1 MFMGEYHHNLDSKGR
16 LIIPAKFRVEIGD
29 KMIFT
34 RGMEGCIFGYPIE
47 EWQKIEAKLAK
58 LPLTKRSARKFTR
71 LFYSGA
77 MESEFDKQGRVNL
90 TMTLKEHAALI
101 KECVIVGVSNRI
113 ATFGGGGHAR
123 YLLSK
128 LNKGTVIGF
137 DQDEYAISM
146 AKESFAKELQ
156 VGAEPRLMLVHDNFC
171 HLKENLVE
179 LGISDGIDGIY
190 YDLGVSSP
198 QFDQPER
205 GFSYRFD
212 ARLDMRM
219 DQSQELDAYTI
230 VNTWSQKELSDVL
243 YKYGDE
249 KFSRQIA
256 RKIVDRRKEKPIV
269 TTFDLV
275 DVIKDAIPAYARRS
289 GGHPAKKSFQAIR
302 VAVNNELGVLQES
315 LEEAIKL
322 LKPGGRISVI
332 TFQSHEDK
340 IVKKIFKKYSE
351 VEIPRGM
358 PMVPADSKPTLRL
371 ISRKPIMA
379 SSDELEEN
387 NRSHSAKLRVAEK
400 L

>member
-1 MFMGEYHHNLDSKGR
+1 MKFKHTSVLLHETIDNLKPKNGGLYVD
-16 LIIPAKFRVEIGD
+16 
-29 KMIFT
+29 
-34 RGMEGCIFGYPIE
+34 
-47 EWQKIEAKLAK
+47 
-58 LPLTKRSARKFTR
+58 
-71 LFYSGA
+71 
-77 MESEFDKQGRVNL
+77 
-90 TMTLKEHAALI
+90 
-101 KECVIVGVSNRI
+101 
-113 ATFGGGGHAR
+113 ATFGGGGHAK

-128 LNKGTVIGF
+128 IDTGTLVGF
-137 DQDEYAISM
+137 DQDEYAIKS
-146 AKESFAKELQ
+146 AKLNFANLLQ
-156 VGAEPRLMLVHDNFC
+156 PDSEPRLELVHDNFS
-171 HLKENLVE
+171 NLEKDLVK
-179 LGISDGIDGIY
+179 LGYSDGIDGIY

-198 QFDQPER
+198 QFDQADR
-205 GFSYRFD
+205 GFSYRYD

-230 VNTWSQKELSDVL
+230 INTWSQKELSDIL

-256 RKIVDRRKEKPIV
+256 RKIVDRRREKPIV

-275 DVIKDAIPAYARRS
+275 DVIKDAIPAYGRRS

-322 LKPGGRISVI
+322 LRPGGRISVI

>member
-1 MFMGEYHHNLDSKGR
+1 MKFKHKSVLLHETIDNLNPKDGG
-16 LIIPAKFRVEIGD
+16 LYVD
-29 KMIFT
+29 
-34 RGMEGCIFGYPIE
+34 
-47 EWQKIEAKLAK
+47 
-58 LPLTKRSARKFTR
+58 
-71 LFYSGA
+71 
-77 MESEFDKQGRVNL
+77 
-90 TMTLKEHAALI
+90 
-101 KECVIVGVSNRI
+101 

-156 VGAEPRLMLVHDNFC
+156 VGVEPRLMLVHDNFC

-219 DQSQELDAYTI
+219 DQSQELDAYTM

-256 RKIVDRRKEKPIV
+256 RKIVDRIKEKPIV

-302 VAVNNELGVLQES
+302 VAVNNELVVLQES

>member
-1 MFMGEYHHNLDSKGR
+1 MEFKHKSVLLHETIDNLEPKDG
-16 LIIPAKFRVEIGD
+16 
-29 KMIFT
+29 
-34 RGMEGCIFGYPIE
+34 
-47 EWQKIEAKLAK
+47 
-58 LPLTKRSARKFTR
+58 
-71 LFYSGA
+71 
-77 MESEFDKQGRVNL
+77 
-90 TMTLKEHAALI
+90 
-101 KECVIVGVSNRI
+101 GVYVD
-113 ATFGGGGHAR
+113 ATFGGGGHTR

-128 LNKGTVIGF
+128 LKFGVVIGF
-137 DQDEYAISM
+137 DQDEYAIDT
-146 AKESFAKELQ
+146 AKINFAEQLKADSHPNLI
-156 VGAEPRLMLVHDNFC
+156 LVHANFC
-171 HLKENLVE
+171 HLRENLDK
-179 LGISDGIDGIY
+179 LGFADGIDGIF

-205 GFSYRFD
+205 GFSYRFN

-219 DQSQELDAYTI
+219 NQSQELDAYTI
-230 VNTWSQKELSDVL
+230 VNTWSQKEISDVL
-243 YKYGDE
+243 YQYGDE

-256 RKIVDRRKEKPIV
+256 RKIIEYRKNHPIE

-275 DVIKDAIPAYARRS
+275 DIIKEAIPAYARRN

-302 VAVNNELGVLQES
+302 VAVNRELDVLKESLQE
-315 LEEAIKL
+315 AIDV

-358 PMVPADSKPTLRL
+358 PMAPADSKPVLRL
-371 ISRKPIMA
+371 ISRKPIVA
-379 SSDELEEN
+379 TEDELEKN